1 MLNPCILGGLII
13 LQLQTIPHS
22 LTRYTQ
28 YSHNIISVFLHKYCL
43 CYLRNRF
50 KMPQQI
56 LIYMYLTCLFDH
68 DGILPKKEQVKL
80 FVVTFLTSFKTSIL
94 KLRIW
99 IFASNSNFLIY
110 VYAIHINTSDLFC

>member
-1 MLNPCILGGLII
+1 VLNPCILRGLII

-50 KMPQQI
+50 KIPQQL
-56 LIYMYLTCLFDH
+56 LIYIYLTCLYDH
-68 DGILPKKEQVKL
+68 DGILPKKR
-80 FVVTFLTSFKTSIL
+80 SGP
-94 KLRIW
+94 
-99 IFASNSNFLIY
+99 NFLW
-110 VYAIHINTSDLFC
+110 

>member
-43 CYLRNRF
+43 FYLRNRF
-50 KMPQQI
+50 KIPQQL
-56 LIYMYLTCLFDH
+56 LIYMYLTCLYDH
-68 DGILPKKEQVKL
+68 DGILPKKKIRTKF

-94 KLRIW
+94 KLRI
-99 IFASNSNFLIY
+99 
-110 VYAIHINTSDLFC
+110 